1 MSDPIFKC
9 RVCGRDNFKTMR
21 GLTQHM
27 QSRKACNP
35 VISSRNMFGLT
46 DLGDVEGRKKRM
58 RGMLEMTTISHG
70 EEVEDDTEIVANF
83 TDFDDNVCKY
93 SEEESG
99 NGEESEEGTDSDEEE
114 LYANPNIACSDS
126 ESDVDEEDMDEETED
141 FEYNVE
147 DSVESGADFGVPI
160 DELLQN
166 FKEYESK
173 SPYFEKFQKKH
184 RVAVEL
190 CRLLRQTKASLATY
204 DLMMQWHFWASG
216 KIRHDQPVSTHP
228 DYVSREKLFKLLRR
242 RYNYDHKK
250 WTMVREIILPYSR
263 ARARIVLNDAQ
274 AAMQSLLTD
283 PRIRDEDYLFFD
295 DNPFA
300 PPPDNL
306 DYIGDLNTGRS
317 YIETYKALIRDPSKE
332 ILLPIVFYADA
343 AVTGQFVALSV
354 TAVQFSLGIFSRVA
368 RDKEH
373 MWRTLGYIPS
383 YCKVASR
390 GKGYFKQT
398 GHADAPMAYQNTYLE
413 NEGDV
418 LEDNTKVSAQDLH
431 AMFDVILESFL
442 PLQDRG
448 FYWDLHYKGITYEN
462 VKFVPFVIFF
472 KADTE
477 EAEKLCG
484 SYNAHTENVSQLCRY
499 CECPTQDSDNH
510 LGDFYRLKTKNRIQR
525 LVDRG
530 DEEKLK
536 ELSQQNIDN
545 ALYKLR
551 MGMHS
556 RQHIHGACPM
566 EMLHAILLGIFG
578 YVRDMLFEQCGPKSK
593 LAEEIN
599 GLATES
605 GMRLARQSE
614 RDMPKTKFAGGITRG
629 KLQAKEH
636 TGILLCILAVL
647 CSTKGEQLLRD
658 RKKKNFAEVG
668 LVEDWIRLVETL
680 LEWEEWLKSPTMQ
693 RNHVQY
699 RLRYKHQYLMY
710 LMRVVGKRKSGM
722 GLKLVKFH
730 SILHMRHDILNFGVP
745 MEYDTG
751 SNESG
756 HKKTKRA
763 AKLTQK
769 REETFDEQVDIRLQ
783 EEHLLEMA
791 SEEMNGRKLW
801 NYREGHQHPEEAPP
815 KEELPCLGGAKYEA
829 YKDVNGR
836 NCIRLTS
843 RANKKER
850 PGQIE
855 SQLVEFLIGLNEKV
869 SPFMGSVPMRT
880 LHKRGGLKFRASPCF
895 MKEIWRDWV
904 MVDWGDHGKQACK
917 IYGFV
922 DLSQIPPDS
931 PIEYGGI
938 EEVGPGLYAIVEN
951 SYLLADD
958 EDDDTNAHLF
968 IPIRKEVQEITTQ
981 MVSKLKFYLAD
992 VEAFAS
998 PLVVIPDMGGNAN
1011 DYFLL
1016 RSRQEWSQRFVRF
1029 LETSNHHYPMDVL
1042 D

>member
-1 MSDPIFKC
+1 MSDRIFKC
-9 RVCGRDNFKTMR
+9 SACGRDDFKTQR

-27 QSRKACNP
+27 QSRKACHP
-35 VISSRNMFGLT
+35 VVSSRNLFGLS
-46 DLGDVEGRKKRM
+46 DDGDKEGRKKRM
-58 RGMLEMTTISHG
+58 RGMIEYTTILHANYN
-70 EEVEDDTEIVANF
+70 DDDAEIGANYSGDDEIVCAFSDDEVAN
-83 TDFDDNVCKY
+83 
-93 SEEESG
+93 EEASDC
-99 NGEESEEGTDSDEEE
+99 GTDSDDEE
-114 LYANPNIACSDS
+114 LYENPNITGNDSDS
-126 ESDVDEEDMDEETED
+126 GSDEDEEI
-141 FEYNVE
+141 VE
-147 DSVESGADFGVPI
+147 DDESINSIDEDRVDCDDNEEVPI
-160 DELLQN
+160 DDLLEN
-166 FKEYESK
+166 FKEYEANSA
-173 SPYFEKFQKKH
+173 YFETFEKKH

-190 CRLLRQTKASLATY
+190 CRLLRKTKASLGTY
-204 DLMMQWHFWASG
+204 DLMMQWHFWATG
-216 KIRHDQPVSTHP
+216 KLRAGQPVSTHP
-228 DYVSREKLFKLLRR
+228 DYVSRGKLFKMLRR
-242 RYNYDHKK
+242 RYNYDQEK
-250 WTMVREIILPYSR
+250 WTIVKEITLPFSR

-295 DNPFA
+295 NDPFC
-300 PPPDNL
+300 PPPDDL

-317 YIETYKALIRDPSKE
+317 YKETYKALIKNPSKE
-332 ILLPIVFYADA
+332 VLLPIVLYADG
-343 AVTGQFVALSV
+343 AVTGQFSALSV
-354 TAVQFSLGIFSRVA
+354 TAVQFTLGIFTRVA

-383 YCKVASR
+383 YSKVVSR
-390 GKGYFKQT
+390 GKGFFKQT

-418 LEDNTKVSAQDLH
+418 LEDVTQVPAQDLH
-431 AMFDVILESFL
+431 AMLDVILKGFIE
-442 PLQDRG
+442 LQNGG
-448 FYWDLHYKGITYEN
+448 FYWDLQYNGILYKN

-484 SYNAHTENVSQLCRY
+484 SYNTHTDKVSQLCRY
-499 CECPTQDSDNH
+499 CECPTRESDNH
-510 LGDFYRLKTKNRIQR
+510 LADFRLKTKGRIQR

-530 DEEKLK
+530 DEAKLK
-536 ELSQQNIDN
+536 ELSQQYIEN
-545 ALYKLR
+545 ALYKVR
-551 MGMHS
+551 MGQHS
-556 RQHIHGACPM
+556 DQHIHGSCPM

-578 YVRDMLFEQCGPKSK
+578 YVRDMFFEQCGPNSQ
-593 LAEEIN
+593 LAEEMN
-599 GLATES
+599 SLATEA

-647 CSTKGEQLLRD
+647 CSTSGGKLLRD
-658 RKKKNFAEVG
+658 RKKNNFAEVG
-668 LVEDWIRLVETL
+668 LLEDWIRLVETL
-680 LEWEEWLKSPTMQ
+680 LEWEEWLKLPIME

-699 RLRYKHQYLMY
+699 RLKYKHQYLMY
-710 LMRVVGKRKSGM
+710 LIRIVGKRKAGM

-791 SEEMNGRKLW
+791 KEEMNGRELW
-801 NYREGHQHPEEAPP
+801 NYRFGHEFPEEAIPVV
-815 KEELPCLGGAKYEA
+815 EQPCLGGAKYQA
-829 YKDVNGR
+829 YKDLNGNNR
-836 NCIRLTS
+836 IRLLS
-843 RANKKER
+843 RPNKKER
-850 PGQIE
+850 PGKIE

-869 SPFMGSVPMRT
+869 SEYMGSVTLRT

-904 MVDWGDHGKQACK
+904 MVNWGEHGEEACK

-922 DLSQIPPDS
+922 DLTQIPQNCS
-931 PIEYGGI
+931 INYGGI
-938 EEVGPGLYAIVEN
+938 PELGPGIYAIVEN
-951 SYLLADD
+951 SYKYVGEDND
-958 EDDDTNAHLF
+958 ENHHLF
-968 IPIRKEVQEITTQ
+968 IPIQKEVHEMRDN
-981 MVSKLKFYLAD
+981 MVSKMQFYLAD
-992 VEAFAS
+992 VEAFTS

-1016 RSRQEWSQRFVRF
+1016 RSRQEWSDRFIKY
-1029 LETSNHHYPMDVL
+1029 LEAPIREFPMEVID
-1042 D
+1042 